1 MQSLK
6 IKELEFSLT
15 QDQKRLSKLQKE
27 NDALLK
33 QLTEEKT
40 RNVAIDD
47 EL

>member
-6 IKELEFSLT
+6 IKELEFSLS

-33 QLTEEKT
+33 QLTEEKM